1 MGPVISDCSYIFID
15 VQLSG
20 EIDPVYDDSGRRA
33 KRLRRNS
40 LIKDHEELHV
50 VQKLRMIEEVIFIFS
65 NYSIRS

>member
-1 MGPVISDCSYIFID
+1 MYFID

-40 LIKDHEELHV
+40 LIKDNEEL
-50 VQKLRMIEEVIFIFS
+50 VQKLRMIEEVIIY
-65 NYSIRS
+65 N

>member
-1 MGPVISDCSYIFID
+1 MSIGTCYSQLFMYFID

-40 LIKDHEELHV
+40 LIKDNEEL
-50 VQKLRMIEEVIFIFS
+50 VQKLRMIEEVIIY
-65 NYSIRS
+65 N

>member
-1 MGPVISDCSYIFID
+1 MGPVISDCSCIFID
-15 VQLSG
+15 IQLSG

-40 LIKDHEELHV
+40 LIKDHEEL
-50 VQKLRMIEEVIFIFS
+50 VQKLRMIEEVIIIFS

>member
-1 MGPVISDCSYIFID
+1 MGPVISDCLYIFID

-40 LIKDHEELHV
+40 LIKDHEEL
-50 VQKLRMIEEVIFIFS
+50 VQKLRMIEEVII
-65 NYSIRS
+65 YILKLQY